1 MGMVELAEQ
10 SGAVIEG
17 MGFIIEKAFPRW
29 RESAA

>member
-17 MGFIIEKAFPRW
+17 YGFYIESRSDGG
-29 RESAA
+29 SAA